1 MVRNDDVHNFHYTP
15 YLPTLRVYKI
25 LLLFVGRKAME
36 ILMQIQWFP
45 GHMAKTRKLITENL
59 KLVDVVIELV
69 DARLPLS
76 SRNPE
81 IDRIVGKK
89 PRVLILNK
97 SDIADPTANDLWV
110 KYFEKKGICTI
121 LADSLSGKGLKN
133 IDSAIDRVL
142 ADKFAR
148 ESQKGMMRRAVKM
161 LVVGI
166 PNVGKSSFINRL
178 SGRAAAK
185 VGDRPGVTTAKQW
198 IRVSGKYELL
208 DTPGIL
214 WPKFEDP
221 EVGKRIAFT
230 GGIKDEI
237 MDIEELAFY
246 LIGFLRKNYC
256 DLLVSRFKLDEDP
269 DAYDDFELVE
279 LIGKKRGCIVSGGNI
294 DTIRASNLI
303 LDEFRAAKIGRISLE
318 KP

>member
-1 MVRNDDVHNFHYTP
+1 MVV
-15 YLPTLRVYKI
+15 
-25 LLLFVGRKAME
+25 
-36 ILMQIQWFP
+36 QWFP

-59 KLVDVVIELV
+59 KLVDVVVELV

-81 IDRIVGKK
+81 IDRIVGNK

-97 SDIADPTANDLWV
+97 SDIADSVANEKWV
-110 KYFEKKGICTI
+110 RYFEKQGICTI
-121 LADSLSGKGLKN
+121 TADSLSGKGLKN
-133 IDSAIDRVL
+133 FDNAIECVL
-142 ADKFAR
+142 AEKFAR
-148 ESQKGMMRRAVKM
+148 DKEKGMIRRAVKM

-198 IRVSGKYELL
+198 IRTAGKYELL

-237 MDIEELAFY
+237 MDVEELAFY
-246 LIGFLRKNYC
+246 LIGFLRLNYQEM
-256 DLLVSRFKLDEDP
+256 LFSRFKIEDEEAEFLDD
-269 DAYDDFELVE
+269 YELLE
-279 LIGKKRGCIVSGGNI
+279 LIGKKRGCIISGGNI
-294 DTIRASNLI
+294 DTLRTANLI
-303 LDEFRAAKIGRISLE
+303 LDEFRAAKIGKITLE
-318 KP
+318 LP

>member
-1 MVRNDDVHNFHYTP
+1 MV
-15 YLPTLRVYKI
+15 L
-25 LLLFVGRKAME
+25 
-36 ILMQIQWFP
+36 QWFP
-45 GHMAKTRKLITENL
+45 GHMAKTRRLITDCL

-81 IDRIVGKK
+81 IDKIVGHR
-89 PRVLILNK
+89 PRVLVLNK
-97 SDIADPTANDLWV
+97 SDIADGEANLKWL
-110 KYFEKKGICTI
+110 KYFEDKGVATI
-121 LADSLSGKGLKN
+121 LMDSQSGKGLKN
-133 IDSAIDRVL
+133 LDTAIDRVL
-142 ADKFAR
+142 AEKFEKER
-148 ESQKGMMRRAVKM
+148 QKGMQRRAVKM
-161 LVVGI
+161 MVVGI

-178 SGRAAAK
+178 SGRAATK

-198 IRVSGKYELL
+198 IKVAGKYEIL

-221 EVGKRIAFT
+221 EVGKRIAYT

-246 LIGFLRKNYC
+246 LVGYLRNNYP
-256 DLLVSRFKLDEDP
+256 DMLKDRFKITENMDDYE
-269 DAYDDFELVE
+269 DFELLE

-294 DTIRASNLI
+294 DTLRASNLI
-303 LDEFRAAKIGRISLE
+303 LDEFRSAKIGKITLE
-318 KP
+318 TPDA

>member
-1 MVRNDDVHNFHYTP
+1 MVV
-15 YLPTLRVYKI
+15 
-25 LLLFVGRKAME
+25 
-36 ILMQIQWFP
+36 QWFP
-45 GHMAKTRKLITENL
+45 GHMAKTRRLITDSL
-59 KLVDVVIELV
+59 KLVDVVVELV

-81 IDRIVGKK
+81 IDRIVGNK

-97 SDIADPTANDLWV
+97 SDIADSVANEKWMRF
-110 KYFEKKGICTI
+110 FEKKGICVI
-121 LADSLSGKGLKN
+121 AADSLSGKGLKN
-133 IDSAIDRVL
+133 LDDAIERVL

-148 ESQKGMMRRAVKM
+148 EKEKGMMRRATKM

-198 IRVSGKYELL
+198 IRTTGKYELL

-237 MDIEELAFY
+237 MDVEELAFY
-246 LIGFLRKNYC
+246 LIGFLRENYA
-256 DLLVSRFKLDEDP
+256 DMLFSRFKIDREE
-269 DAYDDFELVE
+269 AESIDDFELLE
-279 LIGKKRGCIVSGGNI
+279 LIGKKRGCIVSGGNV
-294 DTIRASNLI
+294 DTERASKI
-303 LDEFRAAKIGRISLE
+303 LLNEFRGCKLGNISLE
-318 KP
+318 EPYEQ

>member
-1 MVRNDDVHNFHYTP
+1 
-15 YLPTLRVYKI
+15 
-25 LLLFVGRKAME
+25 
-36 ILMQIQWFP
+36 MQIQWFP

-89 PRVLILNK
+89 PRILVLNK
-97 SDIADPTANDLWV
+97 SDIADPAANDLWV
-110 KYFEKKGICTI
+110 KYFEKSGICTV
-121 LADSLSGKGLKN
+121 LADSLSGKGLKS
-133 IDSAIDRVL
+133 IDAAIDKVL

-148 ESQKGMMRRAVKM
+148 ESEKGMMRRAVKM

-166 PNVGKSSFINRL
+166 PNVGKSSFINRM

-221 EVGKRIAFT
+221 QVGRRIAFT

-256 DLLVSRFKLDEDP
+256 DLLVSRFKLDEDIKE
-269 DAYDDFELVE
+269 YDDFELME

-294 DTIRASNLI
+294 DTLRAANLV
-303 LDEFRAAKIGRISLE
+303 LDEFRAAKIGRITLE
-318 KP
+318 RP